1 MFLDSQEVTVGRE
14 GMRSRFTSY
23 LDGCHR
29 KAKLFLDSQE
39 VTKKGE
45 GKRSRFTSQLHGYHR
60 RGNEKQVY
68 LLVTWVS

>member
-1 MFLDSQEVTVGRE
+1 
-14 GMRSRFTSY
+14 MRSRFTSY
-23 LDGCHR
+23 IDGCHR
-29 KAKLFLDSQE
+29 KAKLLLDSQE

-45 GKRSRFTSQLHGYHR
+45 GMTRRFTSQLHGYYR